1 MNWIVFLTDTANK
14 ELRRLPPKDRVRI
27 DAGIKEMEENP
38 FKGDIIKL
46 GGEHNRWRRRIGA
59 YRIMYNL
66 VPEKRDIF
74 IYDIKRRTS
83 STY

>member
-1 MNWIVFLTDTANK
+1 MNWVVLLTDSAK
-14 ELRRLPPKDRVRI
+14 KQLRRVPPRDRARI
-27 DAGIKEMEENP
+27 DIAITHMEEDP
-38 FKGDIIKL
+38 FQGDIIKL
-46 GGEHNRWRRRIGA
+46 GGEHNRWRRRMGA

>member
-1 MNWIVFLTDTANK
+1 MSWLVVLTNAARK
-14 ELRRLPPKDRVRI
+14 ELRRIPRGDRARI
-27 DAGIKEMEENP
+27 DVVIGSMEKNP
-38 FKGDIIKL
+38 FQGDIVKL
-46 GGEHNRWRRRIGA
+46 GGESNRWRRRVGA

-66 VPEKRDIF
+66 VSDERGIF

>member
-1 MNWIVFLTDTANK
+1 MSWLVVLTNAARK
-14 ELRRLPPKDRVRI
+14 ELRRIPREDRARI
-27 DAGIKEMEENP
+27 NAVISTMEENP
-38 FKGDIIKL
+38 FHGDIVKL
-46 GGEHNRWRRRIGA
+46 GGTSNRWRRRVGV

-66 VPEKRDIF
+66 VSDKRDIF

>member
-1 MNWIVFLTDTANK
+1 MSWLVVLTNVARK
-14 ELRRLPPKDRVRI
+14 ELRRVPRDDRARL
-27 DAGIKEMEENP
+27 DAVISAMGENP
-38 FKGDIIKL
+38 FQGDIVKL
-46 GGEHNRWRRRIGA
+46 GGESNRWRRRVGA

-66 VPEKRDIF
+66 VSDERGIF